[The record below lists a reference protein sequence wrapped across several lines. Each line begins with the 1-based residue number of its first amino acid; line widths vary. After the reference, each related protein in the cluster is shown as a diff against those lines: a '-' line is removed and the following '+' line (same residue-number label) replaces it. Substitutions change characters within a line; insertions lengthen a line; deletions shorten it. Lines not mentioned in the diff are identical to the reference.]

1 MGGFDYGRYLAAKV
15 SVDDRALN
23 RAGLAELRRRLPATP
38 PRVLEVGAG
47 IGTMP
52 TRLIDWGVLVGGDYT
67 LLELDRRLLDDARD
81 RLVAWAA
88 ARGLTCR
95 AEADGL
101 QLGRLRIRFVE
112 AELGAYL
119 QNPAAEIDLVI
130 ANAMLDLLDL
140 PVVLPQLLRLLAP
153 GGSYWFTINYDG
165 ETIFSPDHRHDA
177 GVLAAYNQDMDDRI
191 RFGRPSGDSRT
202 GRHLFGLLK
211 DAGAPAV
218 FAGASDWIVHADPQ
232 DHYPHDEEY
241 FLDCI
246 LTTIEDALSAP
257 QPHRGETDNGVSPEA
272 LAEWVGTRRAQLAEG
287 RLVYLA
293 HQLDFVGGAPD

>member
-15 SVDDRALN
+15 GVDDRALN
-23 RAGLAELRRRLPATP
+23 RAGLAELRRRLPATA
-38 PRVLEVGAG
+38 PRVLEIGAG

-52 TRLIDWGVLVGGDYT
+52 VRLMDWGVLTGGEYT
-67 LLELDRRLLDDARD
+67 LLEMDTQLLDEARRRLA
-81 RLVAWAA
+81 AWATT
-88 ARGLTCR
+88 RGLPCR
-95 AEADGL
+95 ADADSL
-101 QLGRLRIRFVE
+101 RIGRLRVRFVE

-119 QNPAAEIDLVI
+119 EQPAAEVDLVI

-165 ETIFSPDHRHDA
+165 ETIFVPDHPHDA
-177 GVLAAYNQDMDDRI
+177 AVLAAYNQDMDDRV

-202 GRHLFGLLK
+202 GRHLFGLLR

-218 FAGASDWIVHADPQ
+218 FAGSSDWIVHADPN
-232 DHYPHDEEY
+232 DSYPHDEGY

-246 LTTIEDALSAP
+246 LTTIEDALCGPAP
-257 QPHRGETDNGVSPEA
+257 DSDGTDHRVSQVA
-272 LAEWVGTRRAQLAEG
+272 LAEWVATRRAQLAEG
-287 RLVYLA
+287 SLVYLA